1 MRAVRPGPSPA
12 VPLPVLTAGVSEVS
26 RFSCMKFL
34 GVSGV
39 SDYAGPSWDSRY
51 RPTSCSLPHISTAS
65 ASLLHLFEAQYPA
78 HLSPVYASQY
88 TSRCITQ
95 NSGPSGSLLLPRR
108 TLSFPTSCRFSPAHV
123 AIGTTIAG
131 RPSRRSVRALTSA
144 YGSYLG

>member
-1 MRAVRPGPSPA
+1 
-12 VPLPVLTAGVSEVS
+12 
-26 RFSCMKFL
+26 MKFL

-65 ASLLHLFEAQYPA
+65 ASRLHLFEAQYPA

-108 TLSFPTSCRFSPAHV
+108 TLSFPTSCRFSPAHRDGDFTF
-123 AIGTTIAG
+123 AIE
-131 RPSRRSVRALTSA
+131 ALTTF
-144 YGSYLG
+144 GLGGGPH